1 VGEDIV
7 AAASA
12 LRPSLLQF
20 GDPER
25 RSLSPLLERVAVG
38 DQEPCRP
45 AGPPV
50 WGVVRTRGGG
60 NGVPF
65 VMAHRVPVSC
75 SLRLS
80 GPEHVCIYGTEPC
93 FFLISSTKTRL
104 SAI

>member
-1 VGEDIV
+1 VEAAREVPVTDGIIATIRTPGLRLFVLVLAPSSGVVGGDIV

-50 WGVVRTRGGG
+50 WGVVRTRGGET
-60 NGVPF
+60 GVPF
-65 VMAHRVPVSC
+65 VMAP
-75 SLRLS
+75 
-80 GPEHVCIYGTEPC
+80 
-93 FFLISSTKTRL
+93 
-104 SAI
+104 

>member
-7 AAASA
+7 AAAST

-45 AGPPV
+45 AGLQC
-50 WGVVRTRGGG
+50 GGLF
-60 NGVPF
+60 VPAE
-65 VMAHRVPVSC
+65 VE
-75 SLRLS
+75 
-80 GPEHVCIYGTEPC
+80 PEFY
-93 FFLISSTKTRL
+93 L
-104 SAI
+104 

>member
-1 VGEDIV
+1 MGGDIV

-25 RSLSPLLERVAVG
+25 RSMSPLLERVAVG

-50 WGVVRTRGGG
+50 WGVVRTRRGET
-60 NGVPF
+60 GVPF
-65 VMAHRVPVSC
+65 VMAP
-75 SLRLS
+75 
-80 GPEHVCIYGTEPC
+80 
-93 FFLISSTKTRL
+93 
-104 SAI
+104 